1 MRLDLKREAAALL
14 EHEHAR
20 LMQIRGGR
28 CAEQGASGLRPE
40 AEGKRTW
47 VEAAGAREPR
57 PPGAMPASG
66 APSDAEHTGKK
77 IKSSAATPV
86 AVLAI
91 DIETHGWLEHE
102 PAERKRRRAAEGDES
117 QQNKGALHVG
127 SYGRTTGVQPWEC
140 EFARVVQLGWC
151 AFGAEGRVLE
161 AQEFS
166 VSDAPAVMYKASSV
180 HKVTKKLVRLA
191 LGEPRGLIDPPHVH
205 AD

>member
-1 MRLDLKREAAALL
+1 MPPLSKV
-14 EHEHAR
+14 
-20 LMQIRGGR
+20 
-28 CAEQGASGLRPE
+28 LRDEP
-40 AEGKRTW
+40 KVNPMTFVTW
-47 VEAAGAREPR
+47 
-57 PPGAMPASG
+57 AMLTPVVSDWHTKLTAVSSG

-117 QQNKGALHVG
+117 QQNKSALHVG
-127 SYGRTTGVQPWEC
+127 SYGRTSWVQPWEC

-166 VSDAPAVMYKASSV
+166 VSDASDNRAVSSG
-180 HKVTKKLVRLA
+180 RF
-191 LGEPRGLIDPPHVH
+191 
-205 AD
+205 